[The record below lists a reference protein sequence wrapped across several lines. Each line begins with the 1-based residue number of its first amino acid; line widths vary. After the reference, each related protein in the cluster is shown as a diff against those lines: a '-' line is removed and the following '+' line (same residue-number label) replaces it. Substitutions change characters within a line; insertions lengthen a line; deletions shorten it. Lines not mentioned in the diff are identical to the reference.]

1 MYEHL
6 NNQYILSADIGGSH
20 ITAALIDASSKV
32 LFDASLKR
40 YPIPQNADEETLIA
54 TWTNTLKT
62 TIANIPQENLKGIT
76 LAIPGPFDYETGI
89 CWMKNVN
96 KYEALYGLNIAN
108 ILREKLALSPNC
120 PILFENDATCFGIG
134 ESLTPETTVYETV
147 LAITLGTGLGSTFI
161 ENQAVVKHSENIPQN
176 GYLYNV
182 PFADGIAEDY
192 LSAQWLIKR
201 YTQLTGNEFSAVLP
215 IAELALNQDKVA
227 KQVFEE
233 YGQNLKEVLMPWVV
247 KFGAECVILGGNIC
261 KSASLFITPLQQAL
275 AIHKI
280 PLKISEFM
288 ELSAIRGAASL
299 MDSPPKPWRKSSQA
313 ILPQRVSQLQIPEDT
328 YNMYPFHRLD
338 EGKIFQGY
346 QSLAQW
352 MMTQECICIDG
363 YIGNDWL
370 YIQQILTSY
379 FQEAGIHVEWF
390 KMDDFIKS
398 EEIITQIVSPFVGE
412 KDAVWGKKNN
422 LSMSDFFEIK
432 QSNSQ
437 IFEEQKTDLTI
448 VIGTG
453 SALFGKGKIV
463 YFDLPKN
470 EIQYR
475 MRAGH
480 ITNLGNLKPEN
491 PVQMYKRF
499 YFVDW
504 VVCNSH
510 RQSITERIEIVA
522 DGQWRYD
529 TTWMFFQE
537 LQKGLKQLT
546 QQPIRVRPW
555 FEAGAW
561 GGQWMKNHFEQI
573 NTQEVNYAW
582 SFELIVPENG
592 LVFESDQKL
601 LEVSFD
607 WLMEQQSEGVLG
619 KDAARFGTEFP
630 IRFDF
635 LDTFQGGNL
644 SIQCHPSL
652 AYIQEHFGETITQ
665 DETYYILDAKPNA
678 KVFLGFQ
685 EDIQAN
691 EFKNVLE
698 ASVKNNIPVAIE
710 KYVRAFDAKKH
721 DLFLIPNGTVHSAGA
736 NNMVLEISATPY
748 IFTFKMY
755 DWLRLDLA
763 GLPRPINIEH
773 AFNNL
778 DFSRK
783 GERVE
788 HELIAKETI
797 LSQLEDGQI
806 VRLSTHEQ
814 HFYAINRLEFTRQI
828 SLPTNQQCHI
838 MMLVEGEAILLETD
852 TGYSAKYH
860 YAETIVVPAGVK
872 YYKITNLGSTE
883 VKVIQAFIK

>member
-6 NNQYILSADIGGSH
+6 NKQYILSADIGGSH
-20 ITAALIDASSKV
+20 ITAALIDTSSKV
-32 LFDASLKR
+32 LLDTSFKRNSIQQNDDADTIIDIL
-40 YPIPQNADEETLIA
+40 
-54 TWTNTLKT
+54 TNTLKT
-62 TIANIPQENLKGIT
+62 TIVNIPQENLKGIT

-89 CWMKNVN
+89 CWMRGVN
-96 KYEALYGLNIAN
+96 KYEALYGLSIEN
-108 ILREKLALSPNC
+108 ILREKLTLSPNC

-134 ESLTPETTVYETV
+134 ESLSTETKVYEKV

-161 ENQAVVKHSENIPQN
+161 ENKAVVKHGENIPQN

-182 PFADGIAEDY
+182 PFANGIAEDY
-192 LSAQWLIKR
+192 LSAQWLIRR
-201 YTQLTGNEFSAVLP
+201 YTELTGNVFSAVLP
-215 IAELALNQDKVA
+215 IAELALNQDTDA

-233 YGQNLKEVLMPWVV
+233 YGQNLKEVLMPWIV
-247 KFGAECVILGGNIC
+247 KFGAKCVVIGGNIC

-275 AIHKI
+275 ATHKI

-288 ELSAIRGAASL
+288 ELSAIMGAASL
-299 MDSPPKPWRKSSQA
+299 MDSPPKLWRKSSQA
-313 ILPQRVSQLQIPEDT
+313 LLPQRVSQLQIPEDT
-328 YNMYPFHRLD
+328 YNMYPFHRLG

-352 MMTQECICIDG
+352 MMTQERICIDG

-370 YIQQILTSY
+370 YIQQVLTSY
-379 FQEAGIHVEWF
+379 FQEAGIRAEWF
-390 KMDDFIKS
+390 KMADFIKS
-398 EEIITQIVSPFVGE
+398 EEIITQMVSPFVGE
-412 KDAVWGKKNN
+412 KDAVWGKKTS
-422 LSMSDFFEIK
+422 LSMSDFFETNRYESQVFEK
-432 QSNSQ
+432 Q
-437 IFEEQKTDLTI
+437 KAVLTI

-453 SALFGKGKIV
+453 SALFSEGKIV

-510 RQSITERIEIVA
+510 RQSIAERIEIVA

-529 TTWMFFQE
+529 TNWMFFQE

-561 GGQWMKNHFEQI
+561 GGQWMKDNFEQI
-573 NTQEVNYAW
+573 NKQEVNYAW

-592 LVFESDQKL
+592 LIFESDEKL

-607 WLMEQQSEGVLG
+607 WLMEQQSEGILG

-665 DETYYILDAKPNA
+665 DETYYILDAEPNA

-698 ASVKNNIPVAIE
+698 NSVNNNTPVDIE
-710 KYVRAFDAKKH
+710 KYVRAFESKKH
-721 DLFLIPNGTVHSAGA
+721 DLYLIPNGTVHSAGA

-755 DWLRLDLA
+755 DWLHLDLT
-763 GLPRPINIEH
+763 GQPRPINIEH

-778 DFSRK
+778 NFSRK

-788 HELIAKETI
+788 HELIAKETV
-797 LSQLEDGQI
+797 LSQLEDGRI

-814 HFYAINRLEFTRQI
+814 HFYAINRLEFISQI
-828 SLPTNQQCHI
+828 SLTTNQQCHI
-838 MMLVEGEAILLETD
+838 MMLVDGEAILLETD
-852 TGYSAKYH
+852 IGYAIKYH

-872 YYKITNLGSTE
+872 HYRIINLGSTE
-883 VKVIQAFIK
+883 IKVIQAFIK

>member
-6 NNQYILSADIGGSH
+6 NKKYILSADIGGSH
-20 ITAALIDASSKV
+20 ISAALIDASSRV
-32 LFDASLKR
+32 LLDTSLQRVSIQQNTDADT
-40 YPIPQNADEETLIA
+40 IIA

-62 TIANIPQENLKGIT
+62 AIADIPKENMLGIT
-76 LAIPGPFDYETGI
+76 LAIPGPFDYETGV
-89 CWMKNVN
+89 CWMQGVN

-108 ILREKLALSPNC
+108 ILREQLALSPNC

-134 ESLTPETTVYETV
+134 ESLSTETKVYEKV

-161 ENQAVVKHSENIPQN
+161 EDQAVVKYGENIPQN

-215 IAELALNQDKVA
+215 IAALALNEDSAA

-233 YGQNLKEVLMPWVV
+233 YGENLKEALMPWIG
-247 KFGAECVILGGNIC
+247 KFGAKCVVIGGNIC

-275 AIHKI
+275 ATSKI

-288 ELSAIRGAASL
+288 ELSAIMGAASL
-299 MDSPPKPWRKSSQA
+299 IDSPPKPWRKSSQA
-313 ILPQRVSQLQIPEDT
+313 LLPQTIGQLQIPEDT
-328 YNMYPFHRLD
+328 YNMYPFHTLGD
-338 EGKIFQGY
+338 GKIFQGY
-346 QSLAQW
+346 QTLAQW
-352 MMTQECICIDG
+352 IMTQKSICIDG
-363 YIGNDWL
+363 YVGNDWL
-370 YIQQILTSY
+370 YIQQILASY
-379 FQEAGIHVEWF
+379 FQEAGIGVEWI
-390 KMDDFIKS
+390 KMADFMKN
-398 EEIITQIVSPFVGE
+398 EEVITQIVNPFLGE
-412 KDAVWGKKNN
+412 KDAVWGKKTN
-422 LSMSDFFEIK
+422 LSMSDFFEVEQYK
-432 QSNSQ
+432 SQ
-437 IFEEQKTDLTI
+437 VFETQNADLTI

-480 ITNLGNLKPEN
+480 ITNLGNTKPES

-510 RQSITERIEIVA
+510 RQSIAARIEIVA

-529 TTWMFFQE
+529 TNWIFFQE

-561 GGQWMKNHFEQI
+561 GGQWMKEHFEQI

-607 WLMEQQSEGVLG
+607 WLMEQQSEGILG
-619 KDAARFGTEFP
+619 KDAARFGTAFP

-652 AYIQEHFGETITQ
+652 RYIQEHFGETITQ
-665 DETYYILDAKPNA
+665 DETYYILDAAPNA

-691 EFKNVLE
+691 EFKDVLE
-698 ASVKNNIPVAIE
+698 NSVKNNIPVDIE
-710 KYVRAFDAKKH
+710 KYVRAFEAKKH

-763 GLPRPINIEH
+763 GQPRPINIEH

-788 HELIAKETI
+788 QELITKETI
-797 LSQLEDGQI
+797 ISQCDDGQI

-814 HFYAINRLEFTRQI
+814 HFYAINRLEFIRQI

-860 YAETIVVPAGVK
+860 YAETIIVPAGVK
-872 YYKITNLGSTE
+872 HFKIINLGSTE

>member
-1 MYEHL
+1 MYEHS

-20 ITAALIDASSKV
+20 ISAALVDASSKV
-32 LFDASLKR
+32 VLDTSLQRAS
-40 YPIPQNADEETLIA
+40 IHQNAEAKTIIDI
-54 TWTNTLKT
+54 WTNTLKT
-62 TIANIPQENLKGIT
+62 TLAAIPKENLIGIT
-76 LAIPGPFDYETGI
+76 IAIPGPFDYKTGV
-89 CWMKNVN
+89 CWMKGVN
-96 KYEALYGLNIAN
+96 KYEVLYGLNIVN
-108 ILREKLALSPNC
+108 ILREQLALSPNC
-120 PILFENDATCFGIG
+120 SILFENDATCFGIG
-134 ESLTPETTVYETV
+134 ESLTPEMMVYEKV

-161 ENQAVVKHSENIPQN
+161 EKQAVVKHSENIPQN

-182 PFADGIAEDY
+182 TFADGIAEDY

-215 IAELALNQDKVA
+215 IAKLALIQDKVA

-233 YGQNLKEVLMPWVV
+233 YGQNLKEVLMPWIV
-247 KFGAECVILGGNIC
+247 KFGAKCVVIGGNIC
-261 KSASLFITPLQQAL
+261 KSASLFTTPLQQAL

-288 ELSAIRGAASL
+288 ELSAIKGAASL

-313 ILPQRVSQLQIPEDT
+313 LLPQTLSQLQIPEDT
-328 YNMYPFHRLD
+328 YNMYPFHRLG
-338 EGKIFQGY
+338 EGKIFEGY

-352 MMTQECICIDG
+352 MMAHKSICIDG

-370 YIQQILTSY
+370 YIQQSLNTY
-379 FQEAGIHVEWF
+379 FQEVGIGVQWIQTA
-390 KMDDFIKS
+390 DFFKS
-398 EEIITQIVSPFVGE
+398 EEIISQIVSPFMGE
-412 KDAVWGKKNN
+412 NDSVWGKKTH
-422 LSMSDFFEIK
+422 LSISDFFEV
-432 QSNSQ
+432 
-437 IFEEQKTDLTI
+437 EQYKSRVSEQQNVDLTI

-480 ITNLGNLKPEN
+480 IANLGNLKPEN

-510 RQSITERIEIVA
+510 RQNITERIEIVA

-529 TTWMFFQE
+529 TNWIFFQE
-537 LQKGLKQLT
+537 LQQGLKQLT
-546 QQPIRVRPW
+546 QQSIRVRPW

-573 NTQEVNYAW
+573 NTQEINYAW

-665 DETYYILDAKPNA
+665 DETYYILDAKPEA

-685 EDIQAN
+685 NDIQAD
-691 EFKNVLE
+691 EFRTVLE
-698 ASVKNNIPVAIE
+698 NSVENSIPVDIE

-721 DLFLIPNGTVHSAGA
+721 DLFLIPNGTVHSAGE

-763 GLPRPINIEH
+763 GQPRPINIEH

-814 HFYAINRLEFTRQI
+814 HFYAINRLEFTCQI

-860 YAETIVVPAGVK
+860 YAETIVVPAAVK

-883 VKVIQAFIK
+883 AKVIQAFIK